1 MKKHGLILLYWI
13 IFCTISASP
22 LKVVNLTCEYMQNPL
37 GIDVRNP
44 MLGWQLQSDERG
56 TSQSAYEIWVATDSS
71 QLNTGK
77 GLVWKSGKVRSSENA
92 NLVYAGKGLR
102 PFTRYYWK
110 VRAYDGE
117 GAVSAWSET
126 AWWETALLAAED
138 WKAEWIYD
146 GSVAPEEEADFYK
159 DNPAPMF
166 RKVFEVKDDVKSA
179 RLYIAG
185 LGYYEA
191 SLNGERV
198 GDHWLDPGW
207 TNYAKEILY
216 STYDVTYQLKK
227 GDNCIGVLLGNGF
240 YNPIPMP
247 IFRNLR
253 EYLTIGQPCLKAQLR
268 IVYRNGKTETI
279 VSDTDWKYA
288 ESPIRRN
295 NVYLGEHYDARKEKQ
310 GWNTS
315 AYQEKPE
322 EWKDAVLVQ
331 TPPEGNLIA
340 QLQPPVRVREIIRP
354 QRMTET
360 RPGEFVFDMGQNFA
374 GVVRIKVKGERGT
387 QIKIRYGEDVYSDG
401 SLNIMTSVAGQHKT
415 VWNAD
420 WKKPGAPPTA
430 WQEDSYTL
438 KGEGEEIWTP
448 RFTFHGFRYI
458 EITGWPGQ
466 PDLESVEGLRLSADL
481 QQSGTFSCSDP
492 MLSRLHQVL
501 DYTFLS
507 NVFSVESDCPAREK
521 FGYGGD
527 IVGVSRTFCYFYN
540 MHNFYQKA
548 IRDFANDQRPS
559 GGFPETAPYNG
570 IADQGLGDG
579 SGPIGWQLAFAF
591 LQKQLYMYYGD
602 IRIVRQFYPQ
612 LKKQVDFLR
621 AQAKDYLI
629 DRCINDHESLDER
642 IPALFATAHF
652 YHHALLITEFAR
664 LLNYAD
670 DEKLYADLALH
681 IKEAFIRNFVSADG
695 QIGNGTP
702 AEQAFGLY
710 YGLVP
715 EDKKE
720 AVGEKLIVSIAERDY
735 HVTSGIFG
743 VPAVL
748 TVLGEMGREDIAW
761 RMVTQKDFPGWGHM
775 LNSGA
780 TTLWETWKYSD
791 NVYSQNHPMFGSVGE
806 WLYQSV
812 GGIQA
817 MAPGFKEFQVKPFL
831 TKELEWMN
839 CRYKSVYGEI
849 RSEWTLDNG
858 CYILRITVP
867 VNTQA
872 KVYLPAQAGQITE
885 GNVSLREAKGIRVVD
900 EKSNSTCVEVPSG
913 VYSFRIPIPVNP

>member
-1 MKKHGLILLYWI
+1 MKKHGLILLCWMI
-13 IFCTISASP
+13 ACSIGASS

-44 MLGWQLQSDERG
+44 LLSWQLQSDERG
-56 TSQSAYEIWVATDSS
+56 VFQSAYEIWVATDSL
-71 QLNTGK
+71 QLETGK
-77 GLVWKSGKVRSSENA
+77 GLVWKSGKVKSTENV
-92 NLVYAGKGLR
+92 NLAYAGKGLR

-110 VRAYDGE
+110 VRAYDRAGD
-117 GAVSAWSET
+117 VSAWSET
-126 AWWETALLAAED
+126 AWWETAMLADND
-138 WKAEWIYD
+138 WKAEWISD
-146 GSVAPEEEADFYK
+146 GSKAPEKEVDFYK

-166 RKVFEVKDDVKSA
+166 RKVFHVKDDVACA

-185 LGYYEA
+185 IGYYEA
-191 SLNGERV
+191 SLNGEKV

-216 STYDVTYQLKK
+216 STYDVTSCLKK
-227 GDNCIGVLLGNGF
+227 GTNCMGVILGNGF

-268 IVYRNGKTETI
+268 IVYKNGKVETLG
-279 VSDTDWKYA
+279 SDADWTCSK
-288 ESPIRRN
+288 SPILRN
-295 NVYLGEHYDARKEKQ
+295 NVYLGEHYDAREEKN

-315 AYQEKPE
+315 LFQEKE
-322 EWKDAVLVQ
+322 GEWKKAIRVE
-331 TPPEGNLIA
+331 TPPVGRLTP
-340 QLQPPVRVREIIRP
+340 QMQPPVRIREVIRP
-354 QRMTET
+354 KRMTET

-374 GVVRIKVKGERGT
+374 GVVRIKVKGEKGT

-401 SLNIMTSVAGQHKT
+401 SLNVMTSVAGQHKT
-415 VWNAD
+415 IWNAD
-420 WKKPGAPPTA
+420 WKTPGAPQTA
-430 WQEDSYTL
+430 WQEDSYIL
-438 KGEGEEIWTP
+438 KGEGEEIWNP
-448 RFTFHGFRYI
+448 RFTFHGFRYV
-458 EITGWPGQ
+458 EITGWPGR
-466 PDLESVEGLRLSADL
+466 PELEDIEGIRLSADL
-481 QQSGTFSCSDP
+481 RPDGSFECSDP
-492 MLSRLHQVL
+492 MLNRLHQVL

-570 IADQGLGDG
+570 IADQGLGEG

-591 LQKQLYMYYGD
+591 LQKQLYTYYGD
-602 IRIVRQFYPQ
+602 TRIVRQFYPA
-612 LKKQVDFLR
+612 LKKQVDFLYS
-621 AQAKDYLI
+621 QSKDYLI
-629 DRCINDHESLDER
+629 DRCINDHESLDVR

-652 YHHALLITEFAR
+652 YHHAILITEFAH
-664 LLNYAD
+664 LLNRSD

-715 EDKKE
+715 DDKKN
-720 AVGEKLIVSIAERDY
+720 AVGDKLITSIAERDY

-743 VPAVL
+743 VPVVL
-748 TVLGEMGREDIAW
+748 TVLDEMGRDDIAW

-791 NVYSQNHPMFGSVGE
+791 NVYSHNHPMFGSVGE
-806 WLYQSV
+806 WLYQSL

-817 MAPGFKEFQVKPFL
+817 TAPGFKEFRVKPFFVKNL
-831 TKELEWMN
+831 QWMN
-839 CRYKSVYGEI
+839 CRYQSVYGEI
-849 RSEWTLDNG
+849 RSEWKMDNG
-858 CYILRITVP
+858 CYILQVMVP

-872 KVYLPAQAGQITE
+872 KVYLPAQAEQITE
-885 GNVSLREAKGIRVVD
+885 GNISLREVKNIRVVE

-913 VYSFRIPIPVNP
+913 VYSFKIPIYK